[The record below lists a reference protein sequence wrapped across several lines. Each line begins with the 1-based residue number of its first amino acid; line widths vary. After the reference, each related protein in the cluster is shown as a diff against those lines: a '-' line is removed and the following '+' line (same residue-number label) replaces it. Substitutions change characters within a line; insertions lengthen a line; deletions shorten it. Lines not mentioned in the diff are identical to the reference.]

1 MNSADGKVKPAL
13 LLLHH
18 KGAQGCDGVLL
29 LKEVASHLG
38 IHGAQRVVQQVDVC
52 VLIYRSKKKKKE
64 NKRCCKVVFRMT
76 VRRVKTPAAV
86 TPHRARQTLAF

>member
-13 LLLHH
+13 LLLYH

-52 VLIYRSKKKKKE
+52 VLIYGSEKKKE

-86 TPHRARQTLAF
+86 TPHLARQTLAF